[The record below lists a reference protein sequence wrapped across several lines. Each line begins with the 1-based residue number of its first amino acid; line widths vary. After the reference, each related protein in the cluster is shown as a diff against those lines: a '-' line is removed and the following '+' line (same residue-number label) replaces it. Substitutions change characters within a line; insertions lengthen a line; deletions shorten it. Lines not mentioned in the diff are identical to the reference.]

1 MVINRLEESVEPPT
15 GKINDFQW
23 VGKMKKGNHKIFST
37 DCTKNQSRVYAVD
50 YQFSRIR

>member
-23 VGKMKKGNHKIFST
+23 VGKMKKGIIKSFQQIVLRTREEFT
-37 DCTKNQSRVYAVD
+37 L
-50 YQFSRIR
+50 